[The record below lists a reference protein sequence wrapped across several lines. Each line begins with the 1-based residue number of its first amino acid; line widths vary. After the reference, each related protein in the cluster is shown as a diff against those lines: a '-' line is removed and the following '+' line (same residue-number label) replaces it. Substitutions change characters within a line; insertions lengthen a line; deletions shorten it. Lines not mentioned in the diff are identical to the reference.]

1 MTIAATD
8 MIETTAA
15 TGTTATALSPA
26 EQEELIRAHIPLVGH
41 IVRDM
46 LSRVPSHVHRD
57 DLTSGGLTALVTA
70 ARSFDPERGIP
81 FHRFA
86 TTRVRGALLDELRSL
101 DWASRSV
108 RSRARQADTARD
120 QLTNTLGRTPTPA
133 ELAAALGTTTDELS
147 STDNDVQ
154 RAVVLS
160 LQGFTASSAEDLVT
174 EQTPGPEETLLRREQ
189 IGYLHHAIEALPD
202 RLRKVVSEYYL
213 DERPMAEIAAEL
225 GVTESRV
232 SQLRSEALALLK
244 DGMNH
249 HLDPHLVAAPDRPD
263 GCIAKRRATYYAAI
277 AERST
282 LQSRL
287 THTTQHGMPLTR
299 TAGAA

>member
-1 MTIAATD
+1 MTIATTD
-8 MIETTAA
+8 LIETTAT
-15 TGTTATALSPA
+15 TGAASPLSAA
-26 EQEELIRAHIPLVGH
+26 EQEQLITAHIPLVGH

-46 LSRVPSHVHRD
+46 LTRVPNHVHRD

-86 TTRVRGALLDELRSL
+86 TTRIRGALLDELRAL

-108 RSRARQADTARD
+108 RSRARQADTARE
-120 QLTNTLGRTPTPA
+120 QLMNTLGRTPTPA
-133 ELAAALGTTTDELS
+133 ELAAALGTTADDLHNTS
-147 STDNDVQ
+147 NDVQ

-160 LQGFTASSAEDLVT
+160 LQGFAAGTAEDMVT
-174 EQTPGPEETLLRREQ
+174 ERTPGPEETLLRREQ
-189 IGYLHHAIEALPD
+189 IGYLHHAIEALPE
-202 RLRKVVSEYYL
+202 RLRKVVAEYYL
-213 DERPMAEIAAEL
+213 DERPMTEIAAEL

-244 DGMNH
+244 DGMNAQ
-249 HLDPHLVAAPDRPD
+249 LDPDLLAAQERPD
-263 GCIAKRRATYYAAI
+263 GCVAKRRASYYASI

-282 LQSRL
+282 VHSRL
-287 THTTQHGMPLTR
+287 QHTTPQGMPVR
-299 TAGAA
+299 SAA

>member
-8 MIETTAA
+8 EL
-15 TGTTATALSPA
+15 GTTATSLSAA

-46 LSRVPSHVHRD
+46 LSRVPNHVHRD
-57 DLTSGGLTALVTA
+57 DLTSGGLAALVTA
-70 ARSFDPERGIP
+70 ARGFDPQRGIP

-86 TTRVRGALLDELRSL
+86 TTRIRGALLDELRSL

-108 RSRARQADTARD
+108 RSRARRADTARE
-120 QLTNTLGRTPTPA
+120 QLMNTLGRTPTA
-133 ELAAALGTTTDELS
+133 EELAAALGTTTGEIS
-147 STDNDVQ
+147 NTTNDVQ

-160 LQGFTASSAEDLVT
+160 LQGFATGAAEDLVT
-174 EQTPGPEETLLRREQ
+174 ERAAGPEDTLLRREQ
-189 IGYLHHAIEALPD
+189 IGYLHHAVEALPE
-202 RLRKVVSEYYL
+202 RLRKVVTEYYL
-213 DERPMAEIAAEL
+213 DERPMMEIAEEL

-249 HLDPHLVAAPDRPD
+249 QLDPELVETPERPD
-263 GCIAKRRATYYAAI
+263 GCVAKRRATYYATI

-282 LQSRL
+282 LSSRL
-287 THTTQHGMPLTR
+287 AHTTHEGMPLPRPT
-299 TAGAA
+299 TAA

>member
-1 MTIAATD
+1 MTIATTD
-8 MIETTAA
+8 LLETTAA
-15 TGTTATALSPA
+15 ATTLSPA
-26 EQEELIRAHIPLVGH
+26 EQEELITAHIPLVGH
-41 IVRDM
+41 LVRDM
-46 LSRVPSHVHRD
+46 LARVPNHVHRD

-70 ARSFDPERGIP
+70 ARSFDPDRGIP

-86 TTRVRGALLDELRSL
+86 TTRIRGALLDELRSL

-108 RSRARQADTARD
+108 RSRARQADTARE
-120 QLTNTLGRTPTPA
+120 QLTRTLRRTPTAA
-133 ELAAALGTTTDELS
+133 ELAGAMGTTAEDLH
-147 STDNDVQ
+147 STTNDVQ

-160 LQGFTASSAEDLVT
+160 LQGFAAGTAEDLVS
-174 EQTPGPEETLLRREQ
+174 EKAPGPEDTLLRREQ
-189 IGYLHHAIEALPD
+189 IGYLHHAIEALPE
-202 RLRKVVSEYYL
+202 RLRKVVAEYYL
-213 DERPMAEIAAEL
+213 DERPMTEIAAEL

-249 HLDPHLVAAPDRPD
+249 HLDPELVEAPERPD
-263 GCIAKRRATYYAAI
+263 GCVAKRRASYYATI

-287 THTTQHGMPLTR
+287 QHTSRLGMPISR
-299 TAGAA
+299 SVAA

>member
-8 MIETTAA
+8 EL
-15 TGTTATALSPA
+15 GTTATSLSAA

-46 LSRVPSHVHRD
+46 LSRVPNHVHRD
-57 DLTSGGLTALVTA
+57 DLTSGGLAALVTA
-70 ARSFDPERGIP
+70 ARGFDPQRGIP

-86 TTRVRGALLDELRSL
+86 TTRIRGALLDELRSL

-108 RSRARQADTARD
+108 RSRARRADTARE
-120 QLTNTLGRTPTPA
+120 QLMNTLGRTPTA
-133 ELAAALGTTTDELS
+133 EELAAALGTTTGEIS
-147 STDNDVQ
+147 NTTNDVQ

-160 LQGFTASSAEDLVT
+160 LQGFATGAAEDLVT
-174 EQTPGPEETLLRREQ
+174 ERAAGPEDTLLRREQ
-189 IGYLHHAIEALPD
+189 IGYLHHAVEALPE
-202 RLRKVVSEYYL
+202 RLRKVVTEYYL
-213 DERPMAEIAAEL
+213 DERPMAEIADEL

-249 HLDPHLVAAPDRPD
+249 QLDPELVASPERPD
-263 GCIAKRRATYYAAI
+263 GCVAKRRATYYATI

-282 LQSRL
+282 LQSRVA
-287 THTTQHGMPLTR
+287 HTTHQGMPVR
-299 TAGAA
+299 SATAA